1 MSRNIPPRVPVIT
14 PIKLATSHGAPVIS
28 ETSVPAIPKVA
39 SPAASGIKKNRAGMT
54 VSRAV
59 IKITMAL
66 PSDAI
71 KIGVHEVIENGAV
84 VPVKID
90 TDLPAVQ
97 SISIFVE
104 HNPNPL
110 IAHFDLSPECKG
122 FIATRIK
129 MNQPSDIIAIVQS
142 DGKLYSKRKFV
153 EVVEGGCG

>member
-1 MSRNIPPRVPVIT
+1 MNRRQLVKYIVAFPVLGSLLRSAAALAERNVDAFAAQTER
-14 PIKLATSHGAPVIS
+14 
-28 ETSVPAIPKVA
+28 EAIDVFFP
-39 SPAASGIKKNRAGMT
+39 NRE
-54 VSRAV
+54 
-59 IKITMAL
+59 II

-84 VPVKID
+84 VPIKID

-129 MNQPSDIIAIVQS
+129 VGQPSDIIAIVQS
-142 DGKLYSKRKFV
+142 EGKLYSKRKFV
-153 EVVEGGCG
+153 EVVDGGCG

>member
-1 MSRNIPPRVPVIT
+1 MNRRQLVKYIIAFPVLGSLLRSAAALAEWNVDAFAAGTERGALDAFFPSREII
-14 PIKLATSHGAPVIS
+14 
-28 ETSVPAIPKVA
+28 
-39 SPAASGIKKNRAGMT
+39 
-54 VSRAV
+54 
-59 IKITMAL
+59 

>member
-1 MSRNIPPRVPVIT
+1 MNRRQLVKYIIAFPVLGSLLRSAAA
-14 PIKLATSHGAPVIS
+14 LAEWNVDAFAAQT
-28 ETSVPAIPKVA
+28 EREAIDVFFP
-39 SPAASGIKKNRAGMT
+39 NRE
-54 VSRAV
+54 
-59 IKITMAL
+59 II

-84 VPVKID
+84 VPIKID
-90 TDLPAVQ
+90 ADLPAVQ

-129 MNQPSDIIAIVQS
+129 IGQPSDIIAIVQS
-142 DGKLYSKRKFV
+142 EGKLYSKRKFV

>member
-1 MSRNIPPRVPVIT
+1 MNRRQLVKYIIAFPVLGSLLRSAAALAEWNVDAFAAQTEREAIDVFFPDREIIP
-14 PIKLATSHGAPVIS
+14 S
-28 ETSVPAIPKVA
+28 E
-39 SPAASGIKKNRAGMT
+39 
-54 VSRAV
+54 
-59 IKITMAL
+59 
-66 PSDAI
+66 AI

-84 VPVKID
+84 VPIKID

-129 MNQPSDIIAIVQS
+129 IGQPSDIIAIVQS
-142 DGKLYSKRKFV
+142 EGKLYSKRKFV

>member
-1 MSRNIPPRVPVIT
+1 MNRRQLVKYIIAFPVLGSLLRSAAA
-14 PIKLATSHGAPVIS
+14 LAEWNVDAFAAQT
-28 ETSVPAIPKVA
+28 EREAID
-39 SPAASGIKKNRAGMT
+39 IFFQNRE
-54 VSRAV
+54 
-59 IKITMAL
+59 II

-129 MNQPSDIIAIVQS
+129 VGQPSDIIAIVQS
-142 DGKLYSKRKFV
+142 EGKLYSKRKFV

>member
-1 MSRNIPPRVPVIT
+1 MLQTYKLQLVKYIIAFPVLGSLLRSAAA
-14 PIKLATSHGAPVIS
+14 LAEWNVDAFAAQT
-28 ETSVPAIPKVA
+28 EREAID
-39 SPAASGIKKNRAGMT
+39 IFFQNRE
-54 VSRAV
+54 
-59 IKITMAL
+59 II

-129 MNQPSDIIAIVQS
+129 VGQPSDIIAIVQS
-142 DGKLYSKRKFV
+142 EGKLYSKRKFV

>member
-1 MSRNIPPRVPVIT
+1 MNRRQLVKYIIAFPVLGSLLRSVAALAEWNVDAFAAQTEREAIDVFFPNREIIP
-14 PIKLATSHGAPVIS
+14 S
-28 ETSVPAIPKVA
+28 E
-39 SPAASGIKKNRAGMT
+39 
-54 VSRAV
+54 
-59 IKITMAL
+59 
-66 PSDAI
+66 AI

-84 VPVKID
+84 VPIKID

-129 MNQPSDIIAIVQS
+129 VGQPSDIIAIVQS
-142 DGKLYSKRKFV
+142 EGKLYSKRKFV

>member
-1 MSRNIPPRVPVIT
+1 MNRRQLVKYIIAFPVLGSLLRSAAA
-14 PIKLATSHGAPVIS
+14 LAEWNVDAFAAQT
-28 ETSVPAIPKVA
+28 EREAIDVFFP
-39 SPAASGIKKNRAGMT
+39 NRE
-54 VSRAV
+54 
-59 IKITMAL
+59 II

-84 VPVKID
+84 VPIKLD
-90 TDLPAVQ
+90 ADLPAVQ

-129 MNQPSDIIAIVQS
+129 IGQPSDIIAIVQS
-142 DGKLYSKRKFV
+142 EGKLYSKRKFV